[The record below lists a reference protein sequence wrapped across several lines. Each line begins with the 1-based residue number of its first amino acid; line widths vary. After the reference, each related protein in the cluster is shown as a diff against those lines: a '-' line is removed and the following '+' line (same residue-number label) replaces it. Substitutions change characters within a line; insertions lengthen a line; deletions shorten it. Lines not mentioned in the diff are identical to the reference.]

1 MKLCLLWLLLLLG
14 SGMIWAQNKIK
25 GYEYWFD
32 QDFDNRVV
40 ASVAPVQSFRL
51 AEMINAEHLRNGLHA
66 FHIRFVD
73 EQDGYSGIS
82 SQFFYKMPMETT
94 PTRKIDRCEYWF
106 DNAYG
111 DRLVIQPFNG
121 EAGNLKVGIN
131 TESLSEGLHVFNI
144 CFVDDHGLGSSVLS
158 QFFYKFKAADISEEN
173 MIEGYRYWFDD
184 DFDHAV
190 YTPLGTSKTDFVLL
204 GDLDVS
210 QIPVGLHTIHFQFKD
225 GQGQWSSVSTDEFD
239 RTIASAVIE
248 NGIDPRLVVYPN
260 PTAGKV
266 SVDLGEMH
274 QEVEISVSNL
284 NGTPLSSLVF
294 SNVKSVAFELNQPA
308 GIYILT
314 ISSGGRKSFLRLV
327 KYK

>member
-1 MKLCLLWLLLLLG
+1 
-14 SGMIWAQNKIK
+14 MILSQNKIK

-32 QDFDNRVV
+32 QDFDHRVM
-40 ASVAPVQSFRL
+40 ASIVPVQSFRL
-51 AEMINAEHLRNGLHA
+51 AEMINAEHLANGLHA

-94 PTRKIDRCEYWF
+94 LTRKIDRCEYWF

-111 DRLVIQPFNG
+111 DRSVIQPFNE

-144 CFVDDHGLGSSVLS
+144 CFVDDQGLGSSVLS
-158 QFFYKFKAADISEEN
+158 QFFYKFKAADTSEEN

-190 YTPLGTSKTDFVLL
+190 FTSLGTSKADFVLL

-210 QIPVGLHTIHFQFKD
+210 QIPVGPHTIHFQFLD
-225 GQGQWSSVSTDEFD
+225 SQGKWSSVSTDEFD
-239 RTIASAVIE
+239 RTMASAVIE

-274 QEVEISVSNL
+274 QEVEITVSNV
-284 NGTPLSSLVF
+284 NGTPLSSFVY
-294 SNVKSVAFELNQPA
+294 SNVKSVVFELNQPA

-314 ISSGGRKSFLRLV
+314 ISSGGRKSYLRLL
-327 KYK
+327 KFK